1 MLIDTIIKLKSR
13 CCLEEEIG
21 EDFNLTSKELACI
34 FNLKDN
40 EAIHSKDLSGK
51 INLSPSRGSR
61 VINNLIKKGF
71 LIEIHDQKDKRY
83 SNISLSKKG
92 NVIFKKVEEKKFE
105 CENRLLAKL
114 DSHQREV
121 VKEGLNILLEVL

>member
-21 EDFNLTSKELACI
+21 QDFNLTNKELSCI
-34 FNLKDN
+34 FNLK
-40 EAIHSKDLSGK
+40 EIKTIHSKDLSQK

-61 VINNLIKKGF
+61 VINSLIKKGY
-71 LIEIHDQKDKRY
+71 LTEIQAPEDKRY
-83 SNISLSKKG
+83 LNLSLSKKG
-92 NVIFKKVEEKKFE
+92 IGIFKKVEEKKYE
-105 CENRLLAKL
+105 CENRLLSKL
-114 DSHQREV
+114 NHQQHQI